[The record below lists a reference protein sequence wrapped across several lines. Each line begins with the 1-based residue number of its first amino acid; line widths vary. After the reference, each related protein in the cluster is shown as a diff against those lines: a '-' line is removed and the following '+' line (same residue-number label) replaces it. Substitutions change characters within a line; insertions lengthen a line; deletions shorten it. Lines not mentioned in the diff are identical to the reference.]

1 MLEILA
7 IIYLCKKNGSI
18 AEKKG
23 HPSGR
28 YKALSALLW
37 LGGEIGGGIFAI
49 FLSSGSEDASGLVY
63 LFALI
68 GALVGAGLS
77 RLMVNRLP
85 TVPALQTEV
94 FD

>member
-7 IIYLCKKNGSI
+7 IIYLCRKNGSI

-28 YKALSALLW
+28 YKALTALLW
-37 LGGEIGGGIFAI
+37 IGGEIGGAI
-49 FLSSGSEDASGLVY
+49 LALIMTSGNDDLGGLVY
-63 LFALI
+63 LFALV
-68 GALVGAGLS
+68 GAVVGAGLS
-77 RLMVNRLP
+77 RWMVNRLP
-85 TVPALQTEV
+85 SVPALQTGV

>member
-23 HPSGR
+23 HPPGR
-28 YKALSALLW
+28 YKALTALLW
-37 LGGEIGGGIFAI
+37 IGGEIAGGIFAI
-49 FLSSGSEDASGLVY
+49 LLSSGSDDATGFVY
-63 LFALI
+63 LFALL
-68 GALVGAGLS
+68 GAMAGAGLS

-85 TVPALQTEV
+85 SVPALQTEV